1 MLIMTGHYGA
11 LPITSASQALVG
23 GTKARG
29 VTGWLQLRC
38 LESSQAV
45 YHMTEK
51 NKTETDRLVLGV
63 IEYKYIITV

>member
-11 LPITSASQALVG
+11 LPLTSQSLLG

-29 VTGWLQLRC
+29 VMGWLQRGC
-38 LESSQAV
+38 PESSKAV
-45 YHMTEK
+45 YHVAEKKNQTEM
-51 NKTETDRLVLGV
+51 DRLVLGV